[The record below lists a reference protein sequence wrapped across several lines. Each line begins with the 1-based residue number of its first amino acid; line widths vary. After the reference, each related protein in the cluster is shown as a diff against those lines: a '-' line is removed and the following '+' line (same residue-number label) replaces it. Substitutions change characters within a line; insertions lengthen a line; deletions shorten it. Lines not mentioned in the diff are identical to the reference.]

1 MLFVRRPYHL
11 SDDEADRWMRKQ
23 AAPLADAAAVESIHI
38 SRLHAPAARGGG
50 DWDWLIEFHCRGA
63 EDASRAAREEVLRD
77 MVADLRLLGMNPRL
91 VLADGTRPLEG

>member
-38 SRLHAPAARGGG
+38 SRLQAPAARGGG
-50 DWDWLIEFHCRGA
+50 DWAG
-63 EDASRAAREEVLRD
+63 
-77 MVADLRLLGMNPRL
+77 
-91 VLADGTRPLEG
+91 